1 MTRTDPLADVPR
13 ERVETVRERLND
25 GAPSV
30 VTEWS
35 DFDAETRERGVEALR
50 EHLCEQG
57 SPTYL
62 HGPRFSELAD
72 LKPATAGRFLREAAW
87 QEFDDLN
94 VERWSSSNKYR
105 IEWRSSEDG

>member
-1 MTRTDPLADVPR
+1 MTQTDPLEDVPS

-30 VTEWS
+30 ITEWT

-50 EHLCEQG
+50 SYLRAQG
-57 SPTYL
+57 SPTHL
-62 HGPRFSELAD
+62 HGPRFSRLAD
-72 LKPATAGRFLREAAW
+72 MKPRTAGRFLREATGR
-87 QEFDDLN
+87 EFDDLT